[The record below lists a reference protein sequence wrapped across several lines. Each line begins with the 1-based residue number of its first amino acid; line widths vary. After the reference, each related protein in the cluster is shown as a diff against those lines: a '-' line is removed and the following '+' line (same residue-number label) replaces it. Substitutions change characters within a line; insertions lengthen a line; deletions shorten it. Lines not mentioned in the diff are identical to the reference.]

1 MSRLKILIL
10 VLIIGALTVVFIQNK
25 EPVALKLLC
34 NDIESQ
40 YCLLQ
45 TAKLPLAIWI
55 SLFLAGGIFTNLISQ
70 VFSRYSYVGV
80 GKRRY
85 SEDQKYTE
93 DKNKN
98 WVDRNSEPDR
108 YAAKSATQIKNNA
121 AKDKKSKI
129 NSYEASQKPQE
140 VERSG
145 SNYSYKY
152 RPIDKD
158 KNSQS
163 KTKESSIDL
172 GKDANIASESE
183 DEDWI

>member
-10 VLIIGALTVVFIQNK
+10 VLIIGALAVVFIQNK

-34 NDIESQ
+34 NDVNSQ
-40 YCLLQ
+40 YCLVQ
-45 TAKLPLAIWI
+45 TAKLPLATWI
-55 SLFLAGGIFTNLISQ
+55 SIFLTGGIITNLISQ
-70 VFSRYSYVGV
+70 VFSRYSYVSFN
-80 GKRRY
+80 KTRY
-85 SEDQKYTE
+85 SENQKIAK

-98 WVDRNSEPDR
+98 WVDRNSEPNS
-108 YAAKSATQIKNNA
+108 YSASKIKDNVT
-121 AKDKKSKI
+121 KEKKSVN

-152 RPIDKD
+152 RPADKT
-158 KNSQS
+158 KNSQV
-163 KTKESSIDL
+163 KTKNTSIDL
-172 GKDANIASESE
+172 GKNANIASELE

>member
-10 VLIIGALTVVFIQNK
+10 VLIIGALAAVFIQNK
-25 EPVALKLLC
+25 ELVALKLLC
-34 NDIESQ
+34 NDKESQ

-70 VFSRYSYVGV
+70 IFSRYTYVGV
-80 GKRRY
+80 GKKRY
-85 SEDQKYTE
+85 SEDQKYNE
-93 DKNKN
+93 VKNKN
-98 WVDRNSEPDR
+98 WVDRNSESDR
-108 YAAKSATQIKNNA
+108 YAARSTTQIKNNA
-121 AKDKKSKI
+121 TKEKKSKI
-129 NSYEASQKPQE
+129 NSYESSQKPPE

-152 RPIDKD
+152 RPADKE

-163 KTKESSIDL
+163 KAKESPIDL
-172 GKDANIASESE
+172 DKDANITSESE